1 MNCRTAAK
9 HHELTSGP
17 LAEASVLTT
26 EVVQYD
32 HQIINGCT
40 QDGTEASMVD
50 SVFMG
55 NKVTN
60 LYLAIVLQ
68 DKFRVANSYNRFVS
82 QHRDPGAVGKD
93 QSPPVDARH
102 SCRLKR
108 VRALT
113 LRETRQS
120 LGWQVLLHSSHCE
133 GQCDSPCEHLVIGP
147 MSGELGHPEEL

>member
-1 MNCRTAAK
+1 M
-9 HHELTSGP
+9 
-17 LAEASVLTT
+17 LTT

-40 QDGTEASMVD
+40 QVFGWLRKDGTEASMVD

-108 VRALT
+108 VRALKY
-113 LRETRQS
+113 
-120 LGWQVLLHSSHCE
+120 
-133 GQCDSPCEHLVIGP
+133 D
-147 MSGELGHPEEL
+147 ELFGRRGNH

>member
-17 LAEASVLTT
+17 LAEASVLMT

-68 DKFRVANSYNRFVS
+68 DKFRVANSYNRFVKS
-82 QHRDPGAVGKD
+82 QPQRPGSCWEGSVPTGGC
-93 QSPPVDARH
+93 PPFPA
-102 SCRLKR
+102 
-108 VRALT
+108 A
-113 LRETRQS
+113 
-120 LGWQVLLHSSHCE
+120 SSVSVH
-133 GQCDSPCEHLVIGP
+133 
-147 MSGELGHPEEL
+147 